1 MDPVSGTNL
10 MNCLTTLDDPRR
22 PSNGTLHNFQ
32 ETLVIAICAMLS
44 DADNFEDIALWGRL
58 KEDWLRR
65 FLVLKNGIPSHDTF
79 ERVFRILDPKQFETV
94 FRQWVGG
101 IVTALGGR
109 NA

>member
-1 MDPVSGTNL
+1 M
-10 MNCLTTLDDPRR
+10 
-22 PSNGTLHNFQ
+22 
-32 ETLVIAICAMLS
+32 
-44 DADNFEDIALWGRL
+44 WGRL

-65 FLVLKNGIPSHDTF
+65 FLVLKNGIPSHDTS

-94 FRQWVGG
+94 FRQWVSG